1 MYGIQCV
8 INPSYIYTLFRYDLI
23 LTLLGVMPTKSQLQQ
38 AITTDILLS
47 GRRWRKA
54 AGRVLAAHG
63 ISEATA
69 APLICIARLGNGVRQ
84 TDIACQIGIESAS
97 LVRLINQL
105 EAQKLVIRQSNDCD
119 LRANGL
125 WLTEEGEAIAQQMEE
140 LLTEL
145 RRSVFARFSKSD
157 LEIASRVLNAFAKL
171 E

>member
-1 MYGIQCV
+1 
-8 INPSYIYTLFRYDLI
+8 
-23 LTLLGVMPTKSQLQQ
+23 MPTKSQLQQ
-38 AITTDILLS
+38 SITTDMLLC
-47 GRRWRKA
+47 GRKWRKA

-84 TDIACQIGIESAS
+84 IDIACQIGIESAS

-105 EAQKLVIRQSNDCD
+105 ESQKLVTRQSDRSD

-125 WLTEEGEAIAQQMEE
+125 WLTEEGEALAQQMEE
-140 LLTEL
+140 LLMNL
-145 RRSVFARFSKSD
+145 RRSIFAQFSKSE
-157 LEIASRVLNAFAKL
+157 LEIAYRVLKSFEKL